1 LRSFHNPKV
10 KRHYTVASCMKKDA
24 YDQYIGLINQF
35 KNDPNG
41 RFKFND
47 AVLPET

>member
-1 LRSFHNPKV
+1 
-10 KRHYTVASCMKKDA
+10 MKKDA